1 MAPSLRLNPNL
12 WLRTPDVNARKARRS
27 PIRLALRFFIKIS
40 APAVNAVRTVRGS
53 FVCVSLSL
61 GGVCSRR
68 QAVAVA
74 PDQRR
79 LHITTT
85 PKNTRQGHFFA
96 TAFPA
101 DADAIGGALS
111 SRHGRFYVPAQKSR
125 KVGQVVFVSQAP
137 TNTAPMAGSASSLR
151 GFAPIMG
158 VACLFPFR
166 FFCLLQK
173 NERAHLHI
181 APQCRTEKP
190 YTTCGI
196 AGLIDA
202 QKRRNP

>member
-1 MAPSLRLNPNL
+1 
-12 WLRTPDVNARKARRS
+12 V
-27 PIRLALRFFIKIS
+27 ALRFFIKS
-40 APAVNAVRTVRGS
+40 FVPAVCVHFWQGRF

-79 LHITTT
+79 SHITTT
-85 PKNTRQGHFFA
+85 PKNTRQGHFFTPA
-96 TAFPA
+96 QKSAKVGQVVFLSPIPA

-111 SRHGRFYVPAQKSR
+111 PRHGRFYVPAQKSR
-125 KVGQVVFVSQAP
+125 KAGHVAFVSQAP
-137 TNTAPMAGSASSLR
+137 TNTAPAARLASSLR

-181 APQCRTEKP
+181 APQCRTKKP

-202 QKRRNP
+202 QKRRVQ